1 LEDREQKVDSV
12 CEEGVGRLQGGGME
26 GRRICGRIWE
36 RGEGRREGKKGEKEE
51 GGGAGRRC
59 R

>member
-1 LEDREQKVDSV
+1 MDSV

-26 GRRICGRIWE
+26 GRRIYGRIWE
-36 RGEGRREGKKGEKEE
+36 GGEGRGEGKKGEKEE